1 MKLKKSVDIL
11 IIRTAPCG
19 YDSRVSKFLFHYNK
33 IGETVALTCLS
44 REQKCARQS
53 SVRNIHKSFN
63 QLNFN
68 HLPFL
73 LTVALINKIF
83 WKFHRI
89 YLAIE
94 FITNSLKIS
103 LYWRPKIIHCTDLDG
118 YLIAKV
124 AFPFN
129 KKKIF
134 EVYDPWQTM
143 TTKIRIKKIE
153 NKAFLNAK
161 VLVMPAADSRIKVNR
176 EKITSFSNFM
186 DPGLADLLLQDADI
200 DDDFV
205 RRIESLKPYIISGGI
220 ISKDTKIIELT
231 EMMSCQNSLNLIIT
245 NELKNLTNL
254 KFSNI
259 PMNVHFISKQKW
271 SKWLYLVKNSNAVW
285 IYYSPNNNHF
295 ASHISPNKYWEA
307 LLFEK
312 PILISRKSQ
321 FCDRS
326 PLEGKLYELE
336 DNFELRLKLALAEI
350 ASVNFTFTENND
362 TRKRILNTMQN
373 DRTKKVEKILNW
385 VRK

>member
-19 YDSRVSKFLFHYNK
+19 YDSRASKFLFHYNK

-63 QLNFN
+63 QLNLN
-68 HLPFL
+68 HLPFP

-89 YLAIE
+89 FLAIE

-259 PMNVHFISKQKW
+259 PMNVHFIGKQKW

-285 IYYSPNNNHF
+285 IYYSPNNTHF